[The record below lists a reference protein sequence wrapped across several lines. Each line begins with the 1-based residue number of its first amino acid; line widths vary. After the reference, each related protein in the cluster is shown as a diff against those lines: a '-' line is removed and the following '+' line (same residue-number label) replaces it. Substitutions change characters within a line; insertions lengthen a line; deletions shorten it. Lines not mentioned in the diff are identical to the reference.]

1 MGTGVMVGAG
11 IFALTGQVAQP
22 AGAWFPLAFVL
33 AAIIGGLSA
42 RSYIT
47 VSRTFPSAGGIP
59 MILSK
64 AYGPTAVAAGAT
76 MLMASSMVINESLVA
91 RTFGTNTLQLFGL
104 PPTSGWVPVLVLG
117 VILAGFGVN
126 LLADAGRPTR
136 PA

>member
-1 MGTGVMVGAG
+1 
-11 IFALTGQVAQP
+11 
-22 AGAWFPLAFVL
+22 
-33 AAIIGGLSA
+33 
-42 RSYIT
+42 
-47 VSRTFPSAGGIP
+47 

-64 AYGPTAVAAGAT
+64 AYGPTAVAAGAA

-104 PPTSGWVPVLVLG
+104 PPTSGWVPVLVPG